1 MPLEAAISNLRRA
14 EETMRASAS
23 VTQDPGGSRDF
34 ACYSA
39 VVVKPFIK
47 LLTAGDACAWLE
59 REVFGIRNSDDRV
72 SVARVHTW
80 VARAVAQTKDPS
92 LGLRAAAI
100 TTFGEMGVLD
110 YLMNSAATVNE
121 ALGAATPHFRI
132 VSDEIEARVIFDNE
146 RTLFRLDSR
155 SSLPA
160 AIEDL
165 LLGTLYRAHDWLREI
180 PDLEVRFA
188 HPSPLDSRPYRDAFG
203 GTRCRFSSGDI
214 GFSFPRA
221 HMDRPLASADPHLH
235 RTMTMAAEALMTA
248 LPRDPTRLSEHVRT
262 LLALG
267 LTAPAP
273 SVSRIARTLRMSK
286 RTFARRLAA
295 EQTTFSTLV
304 NEARRERALHL
315 LQKRLSLEEIAF
327 ELGYAHSTSFARS
340 FRRWTGSKPTA
351 YRQRAAEPE

>member
-1 MPLEAAISNLRRA
+1 
-14 EETMRASAS
+14 MRASAS
-23 VTQDPGGSRDF
+23 GTQNLGGPRDF

-39 VVVKPFIK
+39 FVVKPFIK

-59 REVFGIRNSDDRV
+59 HEVFGIRNSDDRV
-72 SVARVHTW
+72 SAAKVHTW
-80 VARAVAQTKDPS
+80 VARAVAQTKDPG
-92 LGLRAAAI
+92 LGLRAAAV

-110 YLMNSAATVNE
+110 YLMSSAATINE
-121 ALGAATPHFRI
+121 ALADATRYFRI
-132 VSDEIEARVIFDNE
+132 VSDEIEARVIIDNE

-155 SSLPA
+155 CSLPV

-165 LLGTLYRAHDWLREI
+165 LLGTLYRAHDWLRAI

-188 HPSPLDSRPYRDAFG
+188 HPAPLASRPYRNAFG
-203 GTRCRFSSGDI
+203 GIRCRFSSSDI

-221 HMDRPLASADPHLH
+221 HTDRPLASADPQFH

-262 LLALG
+262 LLALDLD

-273 SVSRIARTLRMSK
+273 SVSTTARTLRMSR
-286 RTFARRLAA
+286 RTLARRLAA
-295 EQTTFSTLV
+295 EQTTFSTLMDEV
-304 NEARRERALHL
+304 RRERALRL
-315 LQKRLSLEEIAF
+315 LRKRLSLEEIAF
-327 ELGYAHSTSFARS
+327 ELGYSHGASFTRS

-351 YRQRAAEPE
+351 YRRRAAGTSR